1 LTRRDGDA
9 FVPGNHRF
17 AKREVVM
24 REIFGRR
31 LARLVVVS
39 AAILAGAAGV
49 AYATSSFASSP
60 QATSVIQAC
69 ENPGNGNLRVV
80 ANNATNCHAN
90 ETALTWNVVG
100 PQGVQGPKGD
110 TGDTGLQ
117 GPAGT
122 FSGTFTSPNGTYS
135 LSVTDTGITV
145 RGPTG
150 QLVLNG
156 AGVDLR
162 SSSDL
167 TVEASANLTVRG
179 GSIVSVRAGGQL
191 QLNGCSSPLPIVGS
205 LVDLSHGVSTGV
217 GALAGFGTI
226 LPEGTAATVCAG

>member
-1 LTRRDGDA
+1 
-9 FVPGNHRF
+9 
-17 AKREVVM
+17 M

-49 AYATSSFASSP
+49 AYATSSLASSP

-69 ENPGNGNLRVV
+69 ENPGNGNLLVV
-80 ANNATNCHAN
+80 ANNGTNCHAN

-110 TGDTGLQ
+110 TGASGPQGDPGPKGDTGDTGLQ

-122 FSGTFTSPNGTYS
+122 FNGTFTSPNGAYS
-135 LSVTDTGITV
+135 LSVTDNGITV
-145 RGPTG
+145 KGPTG

-156 AGVDLR
+156 AGVDLK
-162 SSSDL
+162 SASDL
-167 TVEASANLTVRG
+167 TLEASATITVRG
-179 GSIVSVRAGGQL
+179 GSIVSLRAGALL

-217 GALAGFGTI
+217 GAPLAGFGTI
-226 LPEGTAATVCAG
+226 LPAGTAATVCAG